1 MRRQIYEK
9 KRIDN
14 AFKIIEQSF
23 VYGAKLKRNPISD
36 EERLIVAKLRK
47 QEELRFEI
55 YKRAWF
61 YKNRKSKSIGGNP
74 PDGKRPFV
82 LDWHEM
88 IAARAE
94 KARQLEL
101 VRLRARGR
109 LSCVVDFAGINS
121 SHFSQKEL
129 NDSDS
134 LSHSE
139 GTRCIAHLKPGER
152 L

>member
-1 MRRQIYEK
+1 M
-9 KRIDN
+9 
-14 AFKIIEQSF
+14 
-23 VYGAKLKRNPISD
+23 
-36 EERLIVAKLRK
+36 IVAKLRK

-82 LDWHEM
+82 LNWHEI
-88 IAARAE
+88 IASRAE
-94 KARQLEL
+94 KARKHEL
-101 VRLRARGR
+101 QRLKAKGR
-109 LSCVVDFAGINS
+109 LSCSQF
-121 SHFSQKEL
+121 SHKEL

-134 LSHSE
+134 LSESE
-139 GTRCIAHLKPGER
+139 ETRCIAHHEPGKK